1 MRLLACA
8 SPAGLIPRAGSEPLK
23 GSGTSPPRTEGVDSL
38 RAAQPQGSVA
48 SPPGRGPAPGVHV
61 PNGAWTMYKRRN
73 VTQTTRRQSNGPD
86 LAQAIT
92 GWLIMSLGLLVTLIM
107 RSQGG
112 TQGSRSA

>member
-1 MRLLACA
+1 
-8 SPAGLIPRAGSEPLK
+8 
-23 GSGTSPPRTEGVDSL
+23 
-38 RAAQPQGSVA
+38 
-48 SPPGRGPAPGVHV
+48 
-61 PNGAWTMYKRRN
+61 MYKRRN

-92 GWLIMSLGLLVTLIM
+92 GWLIMSLGLLVALVM